1 MLRSLT
7 APLVTALLAGTL
19 GFTACAQAERTLFLH
34 PPNSTQLNFPALSR
48 IVEQEAGLYLKADP
62 SDDPGDDPLLSIL
75 DRSADL
81 AIVENTRTFTDGVR
95 TVLPLYEGVVH
106 FSARK
111 GFDPAEFRDADRQL
125 RVEIVNNSHTAA
137 LMARLIAER
146 SEELSGDF
154 LRWREG
160 DPGQPDLQFY
170 VGPINPQNTDWF
182 REGFALIPLG
192 RMDAAGAEFYIDGIQ
207 FLVPQLRAAR
217 IPALTYNLPGN
228 EAGIDALAVD
238 MLLVAHAQL
247 RDETVYDLTATL
259 LEEKARFV
267 AVEPAL
273 FRWLRSEFDEH
284 ELAFPL
290 HRGARQYFERDEPGF
305 LERYAETLNF
315 LVYLTVLLLSGLLAL
330 GRWRARRRKDRIDG
344 FYARVL
350 DLRAHQGQ
358 RLPRELLEELEG
370 VEREAFEALINER
383 LAADDS
389 FRIFTELVHGLRR
402 DLERRS

>member
-1 MLRSLT
+1 M
-7 APLVTALLAGTL
+7 
-19 GFTACAQAERTLFLH
+19 
-34 PPNSTQLNFPALSR
+34 
-48 IVEQEAGLYLKADP
+48 
-62 SDDPGDDPLLSIL
+62 
-75 DRSADL
+75 
-81 AIVENTRTFTDGVR
+81 
-95 TVLPLYEGVVH
+95 
-106 FSARK
+106 
-111 GFDPAEFRDADRQL
+111 
-125 RVEIVNNSHTAA
+125 
-137 LMARLIAER
+137 
-146 SEELSGDF
+146 SGDF

-315 LVYLTVLLLSGLLAL
+315 LVYLN
-330 GRWRARRRKDRIDG
+330 
-344 FYARVL
+344 
-350 DLRAHQGQ
+350 
-358 RLPRELLEELEG
+358 P
-370 VEREAFEALINER
+370 
-383 LAADDS
+383 
-389 FRIFTELVHGLRR
+389 
-402 DLERRS
+402 